1 MTKKLFNG
9 YHQVSGSPTAP
20 RSRSAPA
27 RSRRLSLLRL
37 AGFCG
42 APRMALAKTGARLR
56 VAVPCFLLR
65 ASSRPC
71 KRQTAAPAPP
81 RLLLPQTAPRLRS
94 QRQLPA
100 SSTGCGR
107 CRCLRR
113 GTMQTQRIHSALPR
127 PAAEICGQV
136 FHKDFLFC
144 GESETLLKK
153 AHPSPFSRTTD
164 PPKADGLSATQPLSN
179 KISPPPKERGNF
191 SVIGAAMRG
200 YSKTDGTAFLRDRP
214 SLAKRG
220 NPGIP
225 TLCIVPGRRQRL
237 AYVAKH
243 NVSAAESATIRRPIK
258 SGQSGWYPVKSFL
271 GIF

>member
-1 MTKKLFNG
+1 
-9 YHQVSGSPTAP
+9 
-20 RSRSAPA
+20 
-27 RSRRLSLLRL
+27 
-37 AGFCG
+37 
-42 APRMALAKTGARLR
+42 MALAKTGARLR

-81 RLLLPQTAPRLRS
+81 RLFLPQAAPRLRS
-94 QRQLPA
+94 QRQLPV

-113 GTMQTQRIHSALPR
+113 GTIQTQRIHSALPR

-144 GESETLLKK
+144 GKSEALLKK
-153 AHPSPFSRTTD
+153 AHPSPFSYTSDT
-164 PPKADGLSATQPLSN
+164 PKADGLSDTQSPSN

-200 YSKTDGTAFLRDRP
+200 YSKTDGTAFLQDRP
-214 SLAKRG
+214 DLAKRG
-220 NPGIP
+220 NQGIP
-225 TLCIVPGRRQRL
+225 TLCIGPGRRSGLPLPKFSAPDAVRLKIWTAVLLRL
-237 AYVAKH
+237 ANFPGGRQCALVKIGALRQAQLP
-243 NVSAAESATIRRPIK
+243 VSSTGRGRCVCIPRRRRK
-258 SGQSGWYPVKSFL
+258 RRERAGA
-271 GIF
+271 